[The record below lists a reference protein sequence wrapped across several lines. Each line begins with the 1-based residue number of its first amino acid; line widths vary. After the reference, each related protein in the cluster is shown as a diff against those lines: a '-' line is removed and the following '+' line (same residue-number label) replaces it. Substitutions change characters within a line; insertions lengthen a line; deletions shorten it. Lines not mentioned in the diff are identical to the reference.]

1 MIAHLFPTATGR
13 ARRFSILAAG
23 CVMLAIPGAFAQ
35 EVAAPAV
42 AVPTNGDEIQQ
53 FCTNIADAARDQR
66 YVLQKKDLE
75 DLQSNIDERIAELEK
90 RKAEYQD
97 WLKRRDDFLKQ
108 AELGLTDIYKNMKA
122 DAAAGQLELIH
133 PEIAAAIVMRLPA
146 RQSSLILS
154 EMDSEKAATLA
165 NIISSA
171 SDPNTS
177 KEPS

>member
-1 MIAHLFPTATGR
+1 MMAHAFFKPSV
-13 ARRFSILAAG
+13 RRFSILAAG
-23 CVMLAIPGAFAQ
+23 SLMLAIPGAFAQ
-35 EVAAPAV
+35 EVAAPAAAPV
-42 AVPTNGDEIQQ
+42 AGDEVQQ

-66 YVLQKKDLE
+66 YVLQKKELE
-75 DLQSNIDERIAELEK
+75 DLQAGIDERIATLEK
-90 RKAEYQD
+90 RRAEYQD

-122 DAAAGQLELIH
+122 DAAATQLEKIN
-133 PEIAAAIVMRLPA
+133 PAIAAAIVMRLPA

-154 EMDSEKAATLA
+154 EMDSEKAAMLA